1 MKRAALYARIS
12 TPVKQAIRILE
23 RAKEQLP
30 TRTIERDIV
39 VCAILYLEG
48 DLAPGG
54 TVASW
59 TRAQGIP
66 EPDPRPQL

>member
-1 MKRAALYARIS
+1 MKCARIS
-12 TPVKQAIRILE
+12 TPIKQAIEIME

-30 TRTIERDIV
+30 LRTIERDIL

-48 DLAPGG
+48 DLTPGG

-59 TRAQGIP
+59 TRVQGIP
-66 EPDPRPQL
+66 EPDPRPKL